1 MNSFTLDQITES
13 LIVQDFDPAEKL
25 RWLEESYHMPQVF
38 FKALFSIYAKT
49 HGYSAKTL
57 PFKQYDFYYD
67 IFEKQN
73 NLENPAYVYYDS
85 NVNRHEITYGALQ
98 SLVDINVKQWLL
110 KGAVRGKV
118 ICIVRPL
125 SLEYV
130 VSVLSALKI
139 GLVCSFLSPS
149 RPYLIQKQ
157 IQALNPDYISTGKAW
172 YGIVKAFHAI
182 IIETM
187 APDSKT
193 LREDVLKRSCA
204 FNSGETIATL
214 FDYTTNQLFEPV
226 DISCD
231 ELYLN
236 ALRDGLIA
244 LDLKPGDVLAAPG
257 YRTSD
262 TQPAMI
268 LSSFLTGATFLDIKP
283 GICQRSPEIL
293 LTEEINILGIT
304 PSLRDLIQKKQL
316 DVLTSCRF
324 WFRSPALSTAYNE
337 WHLFIKK
344 NGLDH
349 VLTGVLKWSSQAG
362 GVLFFSSKRK
372 GLSIDNVLPSAGLS
386 WNLVPATQEGNPPS
400 EDTGLL
406 VISCHGREKT
416 TPWLVMK
423 NMYEWLLIGSCFI
436 EKKGKFYPFDLV
448 HLFIQSTGICRYFFL
463 THRPSPVNADPRIHL
478 IVFTG
483 FGMKVKEGDISDKIC
498 TRISLSM
505 GPEYCPDTIECFA
518 MLPRLHPD
526 GSMDDAWCRAQYAD
540 NRLAHK
546 SRNSIFMGLSLIKTF
561 ILKKL

>member
-1 MNSFTLDQITES
+1 MEAFRLDQITES
-13 LIVQDFDPAEKL
+13 LVVQGFDPAEKL
-25 RWLEESYHMPQVF
+25 RWLEKSYQMPRAF
-38 FKALFSIYAKT
+38 FKALFSIYGKT

-73 NLENPAYVYYDS
+73 NLETPAYVYYDS
-85 NVNRHEITYGALQ
+85 NVDRHEVTYGELQ
-98 SLVDINVKQWLL
+98 ALVDINVKQWLL
-110 KGAVRGKV
+110 KGAVRGKI
-118 ICIVRPL
+118 ICIVRSL

-139 GLVCSFLSPS
+139 GLIFSFLSPS

-172 YGIVKAFHAI
+172 YGIVKAFHGI
-182 IIETM
+182 IIESM
-187 APDSKT
+187 LPASKA
-193 LREDVLKRSCA
+193 LRDDVLKRSCA
-204 FNSGETIATL
+204 LSSGETVATL
-214 FDYTTNQLFEPV
+214 FDYTTEQLFEPV

-244 LDLKPGDVLAAPG
+244 LDLRPGDVLAAPG
-257 YRTSD
+257 YRFSD
-262 TQPAMI
+262 TQPAMM
-268 LSSFLTGATFLDIKP
+268 LSSLLTGATFLDIKP
-283 GICQRSPEIL
+283 EICQRLPEVL
-293 LTEEINILGIT
+293 LTEGITILGVT
-304 PSLRDLIQKKQL
+304 PGLRDLIQKKQL
-316 DVLTSCRF
+316 DVMTSCRF

-344 NGLDH
+344 TEIDH

-362 GVLFFSSKRK
+362 GVLFFSRKRK

-386 WNLVPATQEGNPPS
+386 WNLVPATQDGDQLS

-406 VISCHGREKT
+406 AISCHGREKI
-416 TPWLVMK
+416 TPWFVMK
-423 NMYEWLLIGSCFI
+423 NMYEWLLLGSRFI

-448 HLFIQSTGICRYFFL
+448 HQFIQSTGICRYFFM
-463 THRPSPVNADPRIHL
+463 TQRPSPVNADPCIHL
-478 IVFTG
+478 IIFTG
-483 FGMKVKEGDISDKIC
+483 FDMEVKGADISDKIC
-498 TRISLSM
+498 RRITLSM
-505 GPEYCPDTIECFA
+505 GREYCPDTIECFA

-540 NRLAHK
+540 NRLTHK
-546 SRNSIFMGLSLIKTF
+546 SRNGIFMGLSLIKTF